1 MSSRYY
7 LPLRHNIIAK
17 HIFENLMKKIDPH
30 RNILYSDELI
40 EAMEEKEFWWNVK
53 VKATN
58 VKSNLPGLFIW
69 DLNSKEC
76 QVVEFSCLGE
86 INVTQK
92 IQEKENTFGSLL
104 CNLEILYLDYS
115 YQFVPIIIGALGSI
129 PCNLKYLKCLG
140 FSEKEVNKQIKM
152 LQMKSIT
159 GSVKIV
165 KSFLKLKY

>member
-1 MSSRYY
+1 
-7 LPLRHNIIAK
+7 
-17 HIFENLMKKIDPH
+17 MKKIDPH

-40 EAMEEKEFWWNVK
+40 EVMEEKEFWWNVQ
-53 VKATN
+53 VKTTN

-104 CNLEILYLDYS
+104 CNLEILYPEYS
-115 YQFVPIIIGALGSI
+115 YQFIPIIIGALGSI

-152 LQMKSIT
+152 LQIKSIT

-165 KSFLKLKY
+165 KSFLKLKC